1 MSQQI
6 NLFNPIF
13 LARRKVFS
21 ARTMVA
27 ALGIVAIALVGVH
40 GMQQVQLIALQRQ
53 SIETNQQFA
62 AAQRLLTQFAADKK
76 AGPSKVL
83 IDQASRLETHLGAQ
97 QILLDAFATGSLGN
111 TEGFAR
117 YMSALARQT
126 LNGVWLT
133 GFTATGADGLNVIRG
148 RLQQPDLLP
157 SYLRMLN
164 REAALRGHGF
174 AELRIHASQAR
185 ADSAQEAQ
193 AIPSLEFTLGATK
206 PAAGAGR

>member
-83 IDQASRLETHLGAQ
+83 IDQVSRLETHLGAQ
-97 QILLDAFATGSLGN
+97 QILLDSFATGSLGN

-133 GFTATGADGLNVIRG
+133 GFSATGADGLNVIRG

-185 ADSAQEAQ
+185 ADNAQEAQ

>member
-83 IDQASRLETHLGAQ
+83 IDQVSRLETHLGAQ
-97 QILLDAFATGSLGN
+97 QILLDSFATGSLGN

>member
-21 ARTMVA
+21 ARTMA
-27 ALGIVAIALVGVH
+27 GALGIVAIALTGVH
-40 GMQQVQLIALQRQ
+40 GLQQLQLVALQRQ
-53 SIETNQQFA
+53 SVETNNQFVA
-62 AAQRLLTQFAADKK
+62 TQRMLTQFAADKK
-76 AGPSKVL
+76 TGPSKVL
-83 IDQASRLETHLGAQ
+83 IDQVSRLETQLSAQ
-97 QILLDAFATGSLGN
+97 QTLLDSFASGTLGN

-126 LNGVWLT
+126 LTGVWLT
-133 GFTATGADGLNVIRG
+133 GFAATGAEGVSVIRG

-157 SYLRMLN
+157 NYLRLLN
-164 REAALRGHGF
+164 REEALRGHGF
-174 AELRIHASQAR
+174 AELRIHAADPR
-185 ADSAQEAQ
+185 AAAADGNTSTA
-193 AIPSLEFTLGATK
+193 LEFTLGATK